1 MSGTEEFTEGP
12 PRDEGPVETGAAED
26 AEERA
31 LLTVSLDGF
40 EGPIDLLLEMA
51 RRQKVDLR
59 RISVLALAEQ
69 YLAFVSD
76 AKRLRID
83 LAADYLVMAAWL
95 AYLKSRLL
103 LPEPPSAEEPSGAE
117 LAKQLAHRLA
127 RLEAM
132 RKAAATLAN
141 RGLLG
146 EARFPRGAPEA
157 AQRLAET
164 RWRADLAE
172 LLRAYARIRT
182 RDAYRPLMVDKR
194 ETVLA
199 LDEARQR
206 LGRLL
211 GGMTLPD
218 WTRLEAFLP
227 ADWLE
232 APAKRRSAVASSF
245 AAVLELARRGEV
257 ELRQESTFAPLLLRR
272 RATQGEDGAGTT
284 GESDGASGEGGE
296 PA

>member
-1 MSGTEEFTEGP
+1 MSANEEFIEGP
-12 PRDEGPVETGAAED
+12 PRDAGDEGMT
-26 AEERA
+26 AEEEA

-69 YLAFVSD
+69 YLAFVAE

-103 LPEPPSAEEPSGAE
+103 LPEPPSADEPSGAE
-117 LAKQLAHRLA
+117 LADRLAHRLA

-132 RKAAATLAN
+132 RKAAAALDRRA
-141 RGLLG
+141 LLG

-172 LLRAYARIRT
+172 LLRSYARIRT

-194 ETVLA
+194 ESVMA
-199 LDEARQR
+199 LEDARAR
-206 LGRLL
+206 LGQLL
-211 GGMTLPD
+211 GGMSVPS

-227 ADWLE
+227 AEWLE
-232 APAKRRSAVASSF
+232 APIKRRSAVASSF
-245 AAVLELARRGEV
+245 AAALELARRGEL
-257 ELRQESTFAPLLLRR
+257 ELRQEATFAPLLLRP
-272 RATQGEDGAGTT
+272 RAA
-284 GESDGASGEGGE
+284 GEGPGNDAPEGHEGE
-296 PA
+296 QGDRA